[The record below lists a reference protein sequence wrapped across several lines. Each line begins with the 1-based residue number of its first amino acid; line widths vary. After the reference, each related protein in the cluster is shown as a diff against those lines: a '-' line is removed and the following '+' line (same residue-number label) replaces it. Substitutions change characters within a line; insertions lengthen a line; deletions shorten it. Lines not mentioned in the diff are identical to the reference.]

1 MLPSKLKLEILT
13 PHSPVYSQEVSSVV
27 LPGSEGY
34 FGVFPGHTP
43 FLTALKVGEI
53 KVVQD
58 GAESYFATSGG
69 IAEVLPDSIS
79 ILSETAESAKEID
92 VKRAEEARARA
103 REKIDEG
110 RENWDIPRA
119 DLALARA
126 MNRIRI
132 ARKKQ
137 GR

>member
-1 MLPSKLKLEILT
+1 
-13 PHSPVYSQEVSSVV
+13 
-27 LPGSEGY
+27 
-34 FGVFPGHTP
+34 
-43 FLTALKVGEI
+43 
-53 KVVQD
+53 VVQD

-103 REKIDEG
+103 RAREKIDEG